1 VRKLVIIIDN
11 ENEIGGIMKMELHY
25 GIKDLKD
32 IDFMVFLPI
41 VLPVMAVGAILVF
54 LALFDLYRHRKTRE
68 NALIWMVVILFV
80 NTLGPIL
87 YFVIGRKES
96 KRL

>member
-1 VRKLVIIIDN
+1 
-11 ENEIGGIMKMELHY
+11 MELHY
-25 GIKDLKD
+25 GINDFKD
-32 IDFMVFLPI
+32 IDFMFFLPI

-68 NALIWMVVILFV
+68 NALTWMVVILFV

-87 YFVIGRKES
+87 YFVIGRRES